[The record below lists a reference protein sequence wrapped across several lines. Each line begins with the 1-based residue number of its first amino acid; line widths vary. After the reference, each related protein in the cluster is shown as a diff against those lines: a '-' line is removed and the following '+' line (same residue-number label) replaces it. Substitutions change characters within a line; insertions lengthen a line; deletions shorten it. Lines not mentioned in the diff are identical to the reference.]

1 MEFSLDKGSRG
12 LPEKAGSFKNYRS
25 GLNSPP
31 MAVIRGIFAY
41 FTAQFSA
48 FWTFRPVFQ
57 VKRPWLTI
65 IY

>member
-1 MEFSLDKGSRG
+1 